1 MVARGRTEIPDP
13 RLAVAGEQAPAR
25 ELVAR
30 PLPDDGAGEI
40 ADVVLVEHEERAEA
54 GARQRL
60 ARAPEAIGVETMEV
74 HALLEVHLRV
84 TGRLQRPVP
93 AMARIHVVG
102 GHRASPGRVLLAGH
116 GGSPLHGA
124 VLYLSLR

>member
-13 RLAVAGEQAPAR
+13 RLAVAGQQAPAR

-30 PLPDDGAGEI
+30 PLADDGAGEI

-54 GARQRL
+54 RVRKRL
-60 ARAPEAIGVETMEV
+60 ARAAEPIGVEAMEI
-74 HALLEVHLRV
+74 HALLEVDLRV

-93 AMARIHVVG
+93 TMAGMHVGG
-102 GHRASPGRVLLAGH
+102 GHRVSPGRVLLASH
-116 GGSPLHGA
+116 GGLLCIYPL
-124 VLYLSLR
+124 